1 MTDFSVLEGSLGY
14 VFKDKNLLE
23 TALTHSSYA
32 HEHKCED
39 YERLE
44 FLGDAVL
51 DYALAL
57 LLYEHFPNKKEGEM
71 TKIRAALAKEDTLSE
86 VADTLELTK
95 YLRLSQGTQTHPI
108 LNSKAVKCDL
118 FESVIGAVLLD
129 SDKDMDLIINL
140 ISKLLKQY
148 LDRDYTDYKSLLL
161 EIFAKSNISYSFN
174 TESNN
179 DMKDPFYTS
188 VLYVNNIPAAKGQ
201 GKTKK
206 NAESQA
212 CKEFYKKKF

>member
-1 MTDFSVLEGSLGY
+1 MIDFSALENILGY
-14 VFKDKNLLE
+14 VFKDKKLLE

-32 HEHKCED
+32 HEHRCED

-51 DYALAL
+51 DYTLAL
-57 LLYEHFPNKKEGEM
+57 LLYENFPDKREGEM
-71 TKIRAALAKEDTLSE
+71 TKIRAALVKEDTLSE

-129 SDKDMDLIINL
+129 SDKNMDLILSI
-140 ISKLLKQY
+140 IRKLLKQY
-148 LDRDYTDYKSLLL
+148 LTRDYTDYKSLLL
-161 EIFAKSNISYSFN
+161 EIFAKNCVPYAFN
-174 TESNN
+174 TESNDN
-179 DMKDPFYTS
+179 AKDPFYIS
-188 VLYVNNIPAAKGQ
+188 VLYVNNVPVAKGE

-206 NAESQA
+206 SAESQA
-212 CKEFYKKKF
+212 CKTFYKKKF

>member
-1 MTDFSVLEGSLGY
+1 MTDFSALEQSIGY
-14 VFKDKNLLE
+14 VFKNKKLLE

-51 DYALAL
+51 DYTLAL
-57 LLYEHFPNKKEGEM
+57 LLYESFPNKKEGEM
-71 TKIRAALAKEDTLSE
+71 TKIRSALAKEDTLSE
-86 VADTLELTK
+86 VSDTLNLPS
-95 YLRLSQGTQTHPI
+95 YLRITQGTQSHPI

-118 FESVIGAVLLD
+118 FESVVGAILLD
-129 SDKDMDLIINL
+129 SNKDMVLIQSL
-140 ISKLLKQY
+140 IKKLLNKY
-148 LDRDYTDYKSLLL
+148 LDRDYTDYKSLLY
-161 EIFAKSNISYSFN
+161 EIFAKNDVFYNIK

-179 DMKDPFYTS
+179 DPKNPFYTA
-188 VLYVNNIPAAKGQ
+188 VLFINNKPMAKGQ

-206 NAESQA
+206 NAESEA
-212 CKEFYKKKF
+212 CKEFYKKNF